1 MIDEALKFLTLQIND
16 YLRMRNEPT
25 SVHANEIV
33 LGSIS
38 ESATDG
44 SEVQLEDRQLGL
56 TLINIEEE
64 RVVKDQTYAHRT
76 LNGDYEHYNPEIR
89 LNLYVLVSA
98 NFKKSG
104 GSNAYTEGLKQLSNV
119 IRFLQGKNVFTPE
132 NSPAMGASPDLKQL
146 IVELHST
153 SFEQQYNY
161 WTVIGTK
168 YLPSALYRV
177 RLVAIQDKRVLDQ
190 QVPITNTTI
199 NLSGN

>member
-1 MIDEALKFLTLQIND
+1 MIDEALKFLVTQIND
-16 YLRMRNEPT
+16 YLSMRNEPT
-25 SVHANEIV
+25 SVNANEIV
-33 LGSIS
+33 LSSIS
-38 ESATDG
+38 ESAADG
-44 SEVQLEDRQLGL
+44 AEVSLADKQLGL

-64 RVVKDQTYAHRT
+64 RVVKDQTFAHRT
-76 LNGDYEHYNPEIR
+76 LNGDFEHYNPEIR

-104 GSNAYTEGLKQLSNV
+104 GTNAYSEGLKQLSHV

-132 NSPAMGASPDLKQL
+132 NSPGMHADLKQL